1 MGERRVYTTAAGIE
15 VPIKPI
21 STRTLDTLALK
32 WHEVENIKP
41 PTYTV
46 KIADGDESEEIE
58 HDLTTLETDDAKQA
72 WADYQ
77 ERLGTAIQEYN
88 DQTSRTLITFGI
100 DMDPPDDGWE
110 TDFEFCGIPIP
121 EGPDRKVFY
130 FQRVLLTDPVDEQL
144 ITRKINLMS
153 RLSGEALDRA
163 DALFR
168 GAMEAGGGMDSTEQ
182 IAGEAREVETQ
193 RAIQ

>member
-1 MGERRVYTTAAGIE
+1 MDRVYTTAAGVDI
-15 VPIKPI
+15 PIKPV

-32 WHEVENIKP
+32 WHEVEQIKP

-46 KIADGDESEEIE
+46 QIADGEESEELE
-58 HDLTTLETDDAKQA
+58 HDPTTLETDEDKAE

-88 DQTSRTLITFGI
+88 DQTNRTLITFGI
-100 DMDPPDDGWE
+100 DMDPPEDGWE
-110 TDFEFCGIPIP
+110 ADFEFCGIPIP
-121 EGPDRKVFY
+121 EGHERKVFY

-144 ITRKINLMS
+144 ITRRINFIS
-153 RLSGEALDRA
+153 RYSGEELERV

-168 GAMEAGGGMDSTEQ
+168 GAVEGSGDVDEPEGLDDPE
-182 IAGEAREVETQ
+182 GEVE
-193 RAIQ
+193 A